1 MEGSIYEHVY
11 CPRCHTLAKVVIPTA
26 AAVGPQRTKIGDELG
41 RYEEHLLQRP
51 ERAGFATFLE
61 GFECPGCGPAWVLC
75 TAEEDH
81 LVGLE
86 GISLEEGLDRANYV
100 SRRVFEAFTEGTK
113 YNDEQ
118 DAPADWASS
127 VATRA
132 PVQGPLE
139 EWPWHY
145 ETRADGPD
153 LRPRFKAVAD
163 DIASLAATPAAHQFG
178 AVARVFEFPSG
189 TRCAPAELASEGSP
203 RLTDYAATQDDDT
216 WVVGR
221 NADDLWQFVPGAHL
235 RAWIRQACIARGVAP
250 PAPYPDDYPC
260 GLTVAGGAWTIVCL
274 LAGAPERGV
283 YLAMARDS
291 SYALATLT
299 SPQRDP
305 LAAVE
310 ARLARRDDPRLTPLV
325 AVGPVEG
332 ASDALVA
339 LVEPLPDGHPLSTW
353 WIPFRGDDA
362 CDLAAAL
369 LRYLAMRPT
378 PVGGLRPETI
388 FVTRGT
394 AQPWPTIITGLAPRG
409 EAFMAGQAPRSVGS
423 VTPYRYLYDAPE
435 VLRGGPPTLASDVF
449 AATAVIAHMAT
460 GAHPFEGES
469 AFMQLSAIVGGQRR
483 AYRGPPALEA
493 LIARGLAADPA
504 QRPSAA
510 ELAAA
515 FAAAVPLPPG

>member
-1 MEGSIYEHVY
+1 MDGSIIGLVHCAQCNTVDEAIFQTSAVYGGDHAHV
-11 CPRCHTLAKVVIPTA
+11 
-26 AAVGPQRTKIGDELG
+26 GDELLG
-41 RYEEHLLQRP
+41 CNEYVLRP
-51 ERAGFATFLE
+51 GASDDDNTFLE
-61 GFECPGCGPAWVLC
+61 SYACAGCGVSWVLV
-75 TAEEDH
+75 TMAGGR
-81 LVGLE
+81 LAALE
-86 GISLEEGLDRANYV
+86 GVTIEDGLARADFAGW
-100 SRRVFEAFTEGTK
+100 SVFEAFK
-113 YNDEQ
+113 
-118 DAPADWASS
+118 DATQIRDGEPAGWA
-127 VATRA
+127 ATLAIRA
-132 PVQGPLE
+132 VMRGPLQV
-139 EWPWHY
+139 WPWRLKPIASHPRKTMVAAGQLA
-145 ETRADGPD
+145 ESVTDGPGRTIGIIPD
-153 LRPRFKAVAD
+153 VLE
-163 DIASLAATPAAHQFG
+163 L
-178 AVARVFEFPSG
+178 PSG
-189 TRCAPAELASEGSP
+189 TRCAPAERASEVSP
-203 RLTDYAATQDDDT
+203 LLADYATAQDDDT

-235 RAWIRQACIARGVAP
+235 RAWIRQACIARGIAP
-250 PAPYPDDYPC
+250 PPPYSDDYPC

-283 YLAMARDS
+283 YLAMAADGN
-291 SYALATLT
+291 YGLATLT
-299 SPQRDP
+299 SPQRDS
-305 LAAVE
+305 LATVE

-325 AVGPVEG
+325 AIGPVEG
-332 ASDALVA
+332 ASDELVA
-339 LVEPLPDGHPLSTW
+339 IVEPLPDGHPLSTW
-353 WIPFRGDDA
+353 WIPFHGDDA
-362 CDLAAAL
+362 CDLASAL
-369 LRYLAMRPT
+369 LRYLATHPT

-388 FVTRGT
+388 FVTRGS

-483 AYRGPPALEA
+483 AYHGPPVLEA
-493 LIARGLAADPA
+493 LIARGLAADPG

>member
-11 CPRCHTLAKVVIPTA
+11 CPRCRTLAKVLIPTTA
-26 AAVGPQRTKIGDELG
+26 ALGPHRTKIGDELG
-41 RYEEHLLQRP
+41 RYEEHLVRRP
-51 ERAGFATFLE
+51 NRAGSASFLE
-61 GFECPGCGPAWVLC
+61 GYECPGCGPAWVLC
-75 TAEEDH
+75 TSEEDR
-81 LVGLE
+81 LVGLQGVSLQE
-86 GISLEEGLDRANYV
+86 GMERANFA
-100 SRRVFEAFTEGTK
+100 SRRVFEAFKEGTRLD
-113 YNDEQ
+113 DE
-118 DAPADWASS
+118 PADWTDA
-127 VATRA
+127 VAARA
-132 PVQGPLE
+132 PIQAPLK

-145 ETRADGPD
+145 EPRSTVPD
-153 LRPRFKAVAD
+153 MRPRVSAAAS
-163 DIASLAATPAAHQFG
+163 DIASLASTQDARALGIATK
-178 AVARVFEFPSG
+178 VFELPAG
-189 TRCAPAELASEGSP
+189 TRCAPAELATAVSP
-203 RLTDYAATQDDDT
+203 HLADYAADQDDDT

-221 NADDLWQFVPGAHL
+221 NADNLWQFVPGAHL

-353 WIPFRGDDA
+353 WIPFHGDDA

-369 LRYLAMRPT
+369 LRYLATHPT

>member
-1 MEGSIYEHVY
+1 MDGMIVGYIH
-11 CPRCHTLAKVVIPTA
+11 CPRCNTVRKATFQSSAVWSGECA
-26 AAVGPQRTKIGDELG
+26 AIGDEIIGCDEFVLRPGARERDNAFLETYACSGCGTGWVLATMRDGRLASLEGVSIEDGIAKADFASWGVFEEFKDATKLRDHEPANWPSALVTRAIGQRPLRTWPWRIEPPSTDPRRLRIIIDGLAEAAASDLG
-41 RYEEHLLQRP
+41 RAIGTEQR
-51 ERAGFATFLE
+51 L
-61 GFECPGCGPAWVLC
+61 FELPTGV
-75 TAEEDH
+75 
-81 LVGLE
+81 V
-86 GISLEEGLDRANYV
+86 
-100 SRRVFEAFTEGTK
+100 
-113 YNDEQ
+113 
-118 DAPADWASS
+118 
-127 VATRA
+127 
-132 PVQGPLE
+132 
-139 EWPWHY
+139 
-145 ETRADGPD
+145 
-153 LRPRFKAVAD
+153 
-163 DIASLAATPAAHQFG
+163 
-178 AVARVFEFPSG
+178 
-189 TRCAPAELASEGSP
+189 CAPAELAAQVSP
-203 RLTDYAATQDDDT
+203 HLADYAADQDDDT

-221 NADDLWQFVPGAHL
+221 NADDLWQFVPGSHL

-283 YLAMARDS
+283 YLAMAKDG
-291 SYALATLT
+291 SYALSTLT

-305 LAAVE
+305 LATVE
-310 ARLARRDDPRLTPLV
+310 TRLARRDDARLVPLV
-325 AVGPVEG
+325 AVGLVEG
-332 ASDALVA
+332 AGDEFVA
-339 LVEPLPDGHPLSTW
+339 IVEPLPDGHPLSTW

-369 LRYLAMRPT
+369 LRYLDAHPT

-388 FVTRGT
+388 FATLGT

-460 GAHPFEGES
+460 GAHPFEGET

-483 AYRGPPALEA
+483 AYHGPPALEA

-504 QRPSAA
+504 QRPSAT

>member
-1 MEGSIYEHVY
+1 MECIHEHVY
-11 CPRCHTLAKVVIPTA
+11 CPLCQTLAKVLISTSA
-26 AAVGPQRTKIGDELG
+26 ALGPHRTTIGDELG
-41 RYEEHLLQRP
+41 YFEEHLLRPP
-51 ERAGFATFLE
+51 ERAGSGTFLE
-61 GFECPGCGPAWVLC
+61 GYGCPGCGSSWVLC
-75 TAEEDH
+75 TSEDDR
-81 LVGLE
+81 LVALE
-86 GISLEEGLDRANYV
+86 GVSLAEGLARANYGGWD
-100 SRRVFEAFTEGTK
+100 VFSAYADATK
-113 YNDEQ
+113 VRCDE
-118 DAPADWASS
+118 PTNWPEIL
-127 VATRA
+127 ATRA
-132 PVQGPLE
+132 LGRGLLAA
-139 EWPWHY
+139 WPWRV
-145 ETRADGPD
+145 ERPSPEPGR
-153 LRPRFKAVAD
+153 LRRIVDEVAAAVNTDAGRG
-163 DIASLAATPAAHQFG
+163 LG
-178 AVARVFEFPSG
+178 AVPQLSELPTG
-189 TRCAPAELASEGSP
+189 IQCAPAELATAVSP
-203 RLTDYAATQDDDT
+203 RLADYAATQDDDT

-221 NADDLWQFVPGAHL
+221 NTDNLWQFVPGAHL
-235 RAWIRQACIARGVAP
+235 RAWIRQACIARGMPP
-250 PAPYPDDYPC
+250 PALYPDDYPC

-283 YLAMARDS
+283 YLAMAKDG
-291 SYALATLT
+291 SYALSTLT

-310 ARLARRDDPRLTPLV
+310 ARLARRDDPRLVPLV
-325 AVGPVEG
+325 ALGPVEG
-332 ASDALVA
+332 ASDDLVA
-339 LVEPLPDGHPLSTW
+339 MLEAMPDGYPLSLW
-353 WIPFRGDDA
+353 WIPCDGDRA

-369 LRYLAMRPT
+369 LRYLATHPT

-388 FVTRGT
+388 FVTRGS

-483 AYRGPPALEA
+483 AYHGPPLLEA